1 MKQLIKKLL
10 ACPPLWRLVTA
21 RRWRNRVIVLMYH
34 LVEPDSDQATELT
47 ISQFCQQLDWLQRT
61 CRIIT
66 PAEFA
71 GLAGGKRL
79 RGRPQ
84 VLLTFDDAFVSVRDR
99 VYPELKARGL
109 QGLVFVPSEPVNEG
123 GSIWPQ
129 WHRDLFLYGTYESLP
144 SFETRDSRV
153 TPGNEQE
160 RRDAEQQVRRRL
172 KKMSNRQREDALA
185 ALARA
190 ANWDNA
196 QLHPESRIMS
206 WDDLRRCADV
216 FTYGGHT
223 HTHPIMASISAD
235 AQRLEVQTCAE
246 YLHRELGVAPF
257 FSPIPMASRATTTM
271 PQWLRCRKPDTG
283 LPLLPR
289 RGCTELAITRLPFDG
304 CLPGHLRRL
313 TWPGSSRRRTD
324 GRTAF
329 HERTAIAE
337 NTPCG

>member
-1 MKQLIKKLL
+1 MKVLKQFIKAVL
-10 ACPPLWRLVTA
+10 AWPPLWRLVTA

-47 ISQFCQQLDWLQRT
+47 ISQFRQQLDWLQRT

-71 GLAGGKRL
+71 GLAGSKRL
-79 RGRPQ
+79 DGRPQ

-99 VYPELKARGL
+99 VYQELKARGL
-109 QGLVFVPSEPVNEG
+109 HGLVFVPSEPVTEG

-129 WHRDLFLYGTYESLP
+129 WHRDLFLYGTYDSLP

-153 TPGNEQE
+153 TPHSEQE
-160 RRDAEQQVRRRL
+160 RRDAEQQVRKRL

-257 FSPIPMASRATTTM
+257 FFAYPNGEQGDYNDASMAALQEAGYRFAFTT
-271 PQWLRCRKPDTG
+271 QEG
-283 LPLLPR
+283 LYRVGDNPLTIR
-289 RGCTELAITRLPFDG
+289 RLP
-304 CLPGHLRRL
+304 
-313 TWPGSSRRRTD
+313 TWAP
-324 GRTAF
+324 TAADLAWIIA
-329 HERTAIAE
+329 TAD
-337 NTPCG
+337 